1 MARIEVIRRR
11 SDIERMRQESQSRVR
26 DAARQM
32 TDLAEEIRDLAGY
45 MYRKKARRG
54 KEDRELRFVIGKD

>member
-1 MARIEVIRRR
+1 MHIEIVKRNPDVEQMKR
-11 SDIERMRQESQSRVR
+11 ESESRVR

-32 TDLAEEIRDLAGY
+32 SDLAEEIRDLAEY

-54 KEDRELRFVIGKD
+54 KDDRELRFVIGKD